1 MYLCMTKITNIK
13 NNKLEIVHGR
23 AISKHRAQRCV
34 DMKFYQT
41 GCEITSWVARADKP
55 HKCDVKFCNL
65 YRIYLKNNFWEIG
78 VKGLL
83 YYECIK
89 VLKKLI
95 PDDIV
100 LYILNLSFSKQNNLV
115 YPKSGISI

>member
-1 MYLCMTKITNIK
+1 MTKITNIK
-13 NNKLEIVHGR
+13 NNKSEIVHGR
-23 AISKHRAQRCV
+23 ALSKQIAKTCV
-34 DMKFYQT
+34 DMKYYQT

-55 HKCDVKFCNL
+55 HKCDAKFCNL

-100 LYILNLSFSKQNNLV
+100 LYILNICFSKQNNLV
-115 YPKSGISI
+115 YPKSDISI

>member
-1 MYLCMTKITNIK
+1 MYLCMTKITQTTT
-13 NNKLEIVHGR
+13 NKSTIVHGR
-23 AISKHRAQRCV
+23 ALSKERARTCV
-34 DMKFYQT
+34 DMKYYKT
-41 GCEITSWVARADKP
+41 GREVISWIARADKP

-65 YRIYLKNNFWEIG
+65 YRIYLKNNFWKIG

-89 VLKKLI
+89 VLKNFI

-100 LYILNLSFSKQNNLV
+100 FYILNLSFYK
-115 YPKSGISI
+115 K

>member
-13 NNKLEIVHGR
+13 NNNSEIVHGR
-23 AISKHRAQRCV
+23 ALSQKRATTCV
-34 DMKFYQT
+34 DMKYYKT
-41 GCEITSWVARADKP
+41 GREITSWVARADIP

-95 PDDIV
+95 PADIV